1 MSLRSLASLVSLT
14 SMTGPCVEGADDAI
28 CDVEAPESVDEGI
41 RSVGRLVVVVVVVF
55 VIVATIVVVVVLSAS
70 HDDAVSWFTVA
81 LCTRA
86 DRAPVS
92 EQ

>member
-41 RSVGRLVVVVVVVF
+41 RSVGRLVVVVVF